1 MAICYNGNG
10 TVHFQF
16 SLYDRAKRYVEGAT
30 VEGNLE
36 YLSKYMQEHPHCSAW
51 HIYLYEAK
59 VAKVAKVGV
68 NLARQDT
75 MSVSGQ
81 NGELCRLLACLNDRN
96 TR

>member
-36 YLSKYMQEHPHCSAW
+36 YLSKYMQEHPHCN
-51 HIYLYEAK
+51 EAK